1 MQGALTLKD
10 NQFQVLDTLL
20 SEKIELLK
28 QLAELTRKQSS
39 VIEGEQLEEL
49 QVLIDKKMEIM
60 KTVDRLDESL
70 NPILDKVR
78 TFVGLKNNESLA
90 KIEKRGKLP
99 AKTISKLKS
108 LGEILQELQKID
120 QENLSKMNEK
130 REELAQRMLEIQS
143 GRKANKGY
151 KQDSRI
157 YSTYIDRKG

>member
-1 MQGALTLKD
+1 MKD

-78 TFVGLKNNESLA
+78 TFVGLNNESLA

>member
-1 MQGALTLKD
+1 MQGDLTLKD

-78 TFVGLKNNESLA
+78 TFVGLNNESLA